1 MKKILV
7 ILSFSVM
14 ILLTACGNNLDT
26 QDKSS
31 NKETTTAETATE
43 ETLEPTITFENG
55 TVETEDFSL
64 AISETKLIQSP
75 MEANPGLFVTFT
87 LTNKTKDKDIVPDD
101 TLMSLL
107 AQQENGTSR
116 IDLDENYHF
125 LDAFGSEDDIETYNK
140 MVDLDNAGSNALLP
154 GKSVEY
160 VAAYGLDNDTHDV
173 TFTAIDQSTLEQVGK
188 YKVKLK

>member
-1 MKKILV
+1 MKKTLV
-7 ILSFSVM
+7 ILSVM
-14 ILLTACGNNLDT
+14 ILLTACGKNLDT

-31 NKETTTAETATE
+31 NNETTTAETATE
-43 ETLEPTITFENG
+43 ETTEPTITFENG

-64 AISETKLIQSP
+64 AISETKIIQSP
-75 MEANPGLFVTFT
+75 IEANPGLFVTFT

-116 IDLDENYHF
+116 IDLSENYHF

-173 TFTAIDQSTLEQVGK
+173 TFTAIDQNTSEQVGK
-188 YKVKLK
+188 YNVKLK

>member
-7 ILSFSVM
+7 ILSLSVM

-26 QDKSS
+26 QGKSS
-31 NKETTTAETATE
+31 NKETTTAETAE
-43 ETLEPTITFENG
+43 ETLKPTITFENG

-101 TLMSLL
+101 TLMNLL

-116 IDLDENYHF
+116 IDLEENYHF

>member
-1 MKKILV
+1 MKKLFV
-7 ILSFSVM
+7 LLFVM
-14 ILLTACGNNLDT
+14 IMLTACDNNLDT
-26 QDKSS
+26 QEKTS
-31 NKETTTAETATE
+31 NNETTTAETATE
-43 ETLEPTITFENG
+43 ETAEPTITFEDG
-55 TVETEDFSL
+55 TVNTEDFSL
-64 AISETKLIQSP
+64 AISETKIIQSP
-75 MEANPGLFVTFT
+75 MEDNPGLYVTFT

-116 IDLDENYHF
+116 IDLSENYHF

-160 VAAYGLDNDTHDV
+160 VAAYELDNDTHDV
-173 TFTAIDQSTLEQVGK
+173 TFTAIDQNTFEQVGK
-188 YKVKLK
+188 YIVKLK

>member
-7 ILSFSVM
+7 ILSLSVM
-14 ILLTACGNNLDT
+14 ILLTAYGNNLDT

-31 NKETTTAETATE
+31 NKETTTAETATQ

-116 IDLDENYHF
+116 IDLDENFH
-125 LDAFGSEDDIETYNK
+125 LNPSK
-140 MVDLDNAGSNALLP
+140 
-154 GKSVEY
+154 
-160 VAAYGLDNDTHDV
+160 
-173 TFTAIDQSTLEQVGK
+173 
-188 YKVKLK
+188 